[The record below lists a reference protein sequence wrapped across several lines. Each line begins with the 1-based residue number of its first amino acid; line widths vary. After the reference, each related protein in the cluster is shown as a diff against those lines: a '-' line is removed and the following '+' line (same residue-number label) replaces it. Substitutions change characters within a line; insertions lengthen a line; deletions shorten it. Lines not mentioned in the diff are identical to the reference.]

1 MKKRK
6 IIIISIAILL
16 ALVVAALVCVV
27 VFNGTKERKV
37 MSETFMITIEKGDE
51 QLYFDNNIKA
61 AYCHA
66 AYRVTESRYEEIFTE
81 MQKAGYKEREI
92 ATAKDFAWI
101 PHDELLKAYRLIE
114 GEVAPDTNYV
124 CKYIYVTESKDGCVE
139 LYFVERIEMQAKEN
153 FYY

>member
-6 IIIISIAILL
+6 IIIISISILL
-16 ALVVAALVCVV
+16 ALAIAAIVCVF
-27 VFNGTKERKV
+27 VFNGSKERKTV
-37 MSETFMITIEKGDE
+37 SETFNVTIEKGDE
-51 QLYFDNNIKA
+51 KLYFDNNEKA
-61 AYCHA
+61 AYCYA
-66 AYRVTESRYEEIFTE
+66 AYKVTDSRYEKIFDE
-81 MQKAGYKEREI
+81 MQKVGYKEREI

-124 CKYIYVTESKDGCVE
+124 CKYIYVTESKDGYVE